1 MHTKSP
7 ALPHRSLRLQPRSI
21 NESFTAQERQWQ
33 RLMAQNAV
41 DEAQERTKA
50 YLPQIQAALD
60 KLKSQSETPPPLI
73 ADAELYTGKVRDVYK
88 PNKFPQ
94 HVVLAATGRQS
105 AFDRAL
111 ATVPFKGAV
120 LNQVSRWWFETTKD
134 ICENHVRASPLPD
147 VLVAARC
154 QAFPVEFVVRGYITG
169 STSTSLWTHYKNGER
184 TYCGIDFPDGLVK
197 NQKLAE
203 NVCTPTTKD
212 AEHDEP
218 ISGEDIVSTGRMTQA
233 QWDECRGKALAIFA
247 RGQEIA
253 ASRGLVL
260 VDTKFEFGL
269 AEDGTC
275 ILIDEVLTPDS
286 SRYWLAHSYEARH
299 AAGQEPENIDK
310 EFLRL
315 WYRER
320 CDPYKDEVI
329 PAAPDELVCELSRRY
344 ILLYEL
350 ITGETFDFQAASA
363 AVDRPAVLA
372 ECLAGL

>member
-1 MHTKSP
+1 MADTK
-7 ALPHRSLRLQPRSI
+7 A
-21 NESFTAQERQWQ
+21 
-33 RLMAQNAV
+33 AV
-41 DEAQERTKA
+41 DAAQGRTKA

-60 KLKSQSETPPPLI
+60 KLKASDATPPPLI

-88 PNKFPQ
+88 PSKFPQ

-134 ICENHVRASPLPD
+134 IAANHVRASPLPD

-184 TYCGIDFPDGLVK
+184 KYCGLDFPEGLVK

-218 ISGEDIVSTGRMTQA
+218 ISGEDIVASGRMTKA
-233 QWDECRGKALAIFA
+233 QWDECRTKALAIFA

-269 AEDGTC
+269 ADDGTC
-275 ILIDEVLTPDS
+275 VLIDEVLTPDS

-344 ILLYEL
+344 VLLYEL
-350 ITGETFDFQAASA
+350 ITGETFDFETAAA

>member
-41 DEAQERTKA
+41 DEAQERTKG

-60 KLKSQSETPPPLI
+60 TLKSQSEKPPPLI

-88 PNKFPQ
+88 PNQFPR

-184 TYCGIDFPDGLVK
+184 KYCGLDFPDGLVK

-218 ISGEDIVSTGRMTQA
+218 ISGA
-233 QWDECRGKALAIFA
+233 A
-247 RGQEIA
+247 A
-253 ASRGLVL
+253 ASSAIASMASRWKRVL
-260 VDTKFEFGL
+260 RD
-269 AEDGTC
+269 A
-275 ILIDEVLTPDS
+275 IDACPAQVRTS
-286 SRYWLAHSYEARH
+286 SP
-299 AAGQEPENIDK
+299 AG
-310 EFLRL
+310 
-315 WYRER
+315 
-320 CDPYKDEVI
+320 
-329 PAAPDELVCELSRRY
+329 
-344 ILLYEL
+344 
-350 ITGETFDFQAASA
+350 G
-363 AVDRPAVLA
+363 
-372 ECLAGL
+372 

>member
-1 MHTKSP
+1 MQ
-7 ALPHRSLRLQPRSI
+7 A
-21 NESFTAQERQWQ
+21 
-33 RLMAQNAV
+33 AV
-41 DEAQERTKA
+41 DAAQERTKG

-60 KLKSQSETPPPLI
+60 KIKAGDAAPPPLI
-73 ADAELYTGKVRDVYK
+73 KDAELYTGKVRDVYM
-88 PNKFPQ
+88 PAKFPA

-120 LNQVSRWWFETTKD
+120 LNQVSRWWFDATKD
-134 ICENHVRASPLPD
+134 LAANHVRASPLPD

-154 QAFPVEFVVRGYITG
+154 AAFPVEFVVRGYITG
-169 STSTSLWTHYKNGER
+169 STDTSLWTHYKNGER
-184 TYCGIDFPDGLVK
+184 NYCGLDFPEGLVK

-212 AEHDEP
+212 AVHDEP
-218 ISGEDIVSTGRMTQA
+218 ISGENIVSSGRMTQA
-233 QWDECRGKALAIFA
+233 QWDECRNKALAIFA
-247 RGQEIA
+247 CGQEIA

-269 AEDGTC
+269 AADGTC
-275 ILIDEVLTPDS
+275 VLIDEVLTPDS
-286 SRYWLAHSYEARH
+286 SRYWLAHSYEARFG
-299 AAGQEPENIDK
+299 AGQEPENIDK

-344 ILLYEL
+344 ILLFEL
-350 ITGETFDFQAASA
+350 ITGGTFDFAGASA
-363 AVDRPAVLA
+363 DTDRPAVLEA
-372 ECLAGL
+372 CLAGL

>member
-1 MHTKSP
+1 MADTK
-7 ALPHRSLRLQPRSI
+7 A
-21 NESFTAQERQWQ
+21 
-33 RLMAQNAV
+33 AV
-41 DEAQERTKA
+41 DAAQERTKG

-60 KLKSQSETPPPLI
+60 KLKSQSEKPPPLI

-88 PNKFPQ
+88 PNQFPR

-184 TYCGIDFPDGLVK
+184 KYCGLDFPDGLVK

-218 ISGEDIVSTGRMTQA
+218 ISGA
-233 QWDECRGKALAIFA
+233 A
-247 RGQEIA
+247 A
-253 ASRGLVL
+253 ASSAIASMASRWKRVL
-260 VDTKFEFGL
+260 RD
-269 AEDGTC
+269 A
-275 ILIDEVLTPDS
+275 IDACPAQVRTS
-286 SRYWLAHSYEARH
+286 SP
-299 AAGQEPENIDK
+299 AG
-310 EFLRL
+310 
-315 WYRER
+315 
-320 CDPYKDEVI
+320 
-329 PAAPDELVCELSRRY
+329 
-344 ILLYEL
+344 
-350 ITGETFDFQAASA
+350 G
-363 AVDRPAVLA
+363 
-372 ECLAGL
+372 